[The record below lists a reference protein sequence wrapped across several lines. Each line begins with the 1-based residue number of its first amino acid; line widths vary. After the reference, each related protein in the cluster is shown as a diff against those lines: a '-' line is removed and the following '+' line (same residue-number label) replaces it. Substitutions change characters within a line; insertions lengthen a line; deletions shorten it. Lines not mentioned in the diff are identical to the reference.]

1 MFWQYVTHPKYCGS
15 GDRLMICV
23 FGEDLI
29 QNFDI
34 KDIEA
39 VDENVNKLFFLSS
52 FYHPY
57 TGPCQLAQSVTLA

>member
-1 MFWQYVTHPKYCGS
+1 
-15 GDRLMICV
+15 MICV